1 MPALCTRKK
10 LLLPLCSF
18 VASFLLIP
26 PFLSG
31 SLSFHLSLTPGDSN
45 VWMNRY
51 LSVPLFPEISKHL
64 KKKKKK
70 AMTVKGIQI
79 SESEKGIL
87 SLLAKAI
94 AGTSSRGKS
103 LLVLSHVAKAGV
115 SWILRHKLHSGRS
128 LGVKRY

>member
-26 PFLSG
+26 PSLSG

-51 LSVPLFPEISKHL
+51 VSVPLFPEISKHL
-64 KKKKKK
+64 KKKN

-79 SESEKGIL
+79 SEP
-87 SLLAKAI
+87 
-94 AGTSSRGKS
+94 
-103 LLVLSHVAKAGV
+103 
-115 SWILRHKLHSGRS
+115 
-128 LGVKRY
+128 

>member
-1 MPALCTRKK
+1 
-10 LLLPLCSF
+10 
-18 VASFLLIP
+18 
-26 PFLSG
+26 
-31 SLSFHLSLTPGDSN
+31 
-45 VWMNRY
+45 
-51 LSVPLFPEISKHL
+51 
-64 KKKKKK
+64 
-70 AMTVKGIQI
+70 MTGKGIQI

>member
-1 MPALCTRKK
+1 MPAPCTGKK

-26 PFLSG
+26 LFLSS

-64 KKKKKK
+64 KKSNDS
-70 AMTVKGIQI
+70 KGHAVIR
-79 SESEKGIL
+79 
-87 SLLAKAI
+87 A
-94 AGTSSRGKS
+94 
-103 LLVLSHVAKAGV
+103 
-115 SWILRHKLHSGRS
+115 LREGYFPLPANA
-128 LGVKRY
+128 VV